1 MMTERPRPAQAA
13 PADHKPMMT
22 SRQIIMMN
30 FGFFG
35 IQSQRAPCDVLI
47 VRTTEGGK
55 A

>member
-1 MMTERPRPAQAA
+1 
-13 PADHKPMMT
+13 MMT

-35 IQSQRAPCDVLI
+35 IQI